1 MKILYVKTSLAAKYA
16 VRTITAG
23 KKGET
28 LIGDVLTL
36 KDSALS
42 PKGCHMENRLEN
54 GLMGAGYL
62 LKPSSFPYSTFL

>member
-1 MKILYVKTSLAAKYA
+1 M
-16 VRTITAG
+16 TAG

-36 KDSALS
+36 GDSTLS
-42 PKGCHMENRLEN
+42 PRGCQMENGLEN

-62 LKPSSFPYSTFL
+62 LKP